1 MRIMQAY
8 VSKSVMSF
16 PFHEIYALDD
26 YNNRRNEAVFFG
38 MYRYEDWVLLDV
50 HGTDGSIVF
59 WTGQDILQ
67 WDDLHLAVM
76 HERCKSK
83 TAHIKVHQYLINK
96 GHDCELVQPAAFLNS
111 VNPQKLGPKI
121 YAYCPKEA
129 EEYHG
134 KKVLDE
140 LRLMG
145 YDILIGDGSIPQNL
159 WKHSCNGFYDDIF
172 VGLCLS
178 EFAGGGTSIIEMG
191 LRGIPV
197 ITNVFELPNCYRW
210 NGVED
215 VAAEIEALKQRIG
228 TTDHSLAN
236 EVWQSL
242 DHEHKWLEI

>member
-1 MRIMQAY
+1 MRILQGY

-26 YNNRRNEAVFFG
+26 YNDDYEPAVFFG
-38 MYRYEDWVLLDV
+38 MYRYEDYRIAVDNADKR
-50 HGTDGSIVF
+50 TKVF
-59 WTGQDILQ
+59 WTGQDIIDYK
-67 WDDLHLAVM
+67 WDLFPLNNVTAHPKVFNLI
-76 HERCKSK
+76 KSK
-83 TAHIKVHQYLINK
+83 
-96 GHDCELVQPAAFLNS
+96 GHECEFVQPAAFLNS

-129 EEYHG
+129 EDYHG

-197 ITNVFELPNCYRW
+197 ITNVFNLPNCIPW
-210 NGVED
+210 IDGD
-215 VAAEIEALKQRIG
+215 ADFVAAAIEALKPRIG
-228 TTDHSLAN
+228 TVNEPVAQ

>member
-1 MRIMQAY
+1 MRILQGY

-26 YNNRRNEAVFFG
+26 YNSEGQPAVFFG
-38 MYRYEDWVLLDV
+38 MYRFEDKLLLYS
-50 HGTDGSIVF
+50 HRSESITF
-59 WTGQDILQ
+59 WTGQDVLQ
-67 WDDLHLAVM
+67 WDVDSVVFNY
-76 HERCKSK
+76 KNV
-83 TAHIKVHQYLINK
+83 TAHPKVKSHIEANGYK
-96 GHDCELVQPAAFLNS
+96 CELVQPAAFLNS

-159 WKHSCNGFYDDIF
+159 WKHACNGFYDDIF

-197 ITNVFELPNCYRW
+197 ITNVFNLPHCHTWKDAQHVAEL
-210 NGVED
+210 
-215 VAAEIEALKQRIG
+215 IERLKRYIG
-228 TTDHSLAN
+228 TTKTELAN
-236 EVWQSL
+236 LVWAEL